1 MDTKALED
9 VFAQIDK
16 DSSGFLDAE
25 ELKHLMH
32 EANLQVSDEEIQEM
46 IRMADTNGDGLIDLK
61 EFKQL
66 MQGL

>member
-1 MDTKALED
+1 MDTNALEE

-16 DSSGFLDAE
+16 DNSGFLDAE

-46 IRMADTNGDGLIDLK
+46 IRMADANGDGLIDLK

>member
-25 ELKHLMH
+25 ELKHLMQ
-32 EANLQVSDEEIQEM
+32 EANLKVSDEEIQEM

>member
-32 EANLQVSDEEIQEM
+32 EANLQVSDEEIKEM